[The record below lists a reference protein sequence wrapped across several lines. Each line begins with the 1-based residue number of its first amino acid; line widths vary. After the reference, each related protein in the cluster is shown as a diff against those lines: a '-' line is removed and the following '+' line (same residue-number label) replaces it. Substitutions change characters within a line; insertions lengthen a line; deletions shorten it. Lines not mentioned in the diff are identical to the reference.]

1 VSDESMFRSR
11 YSLVRTPFGGLTMRG
26 DDPHQGWVYSY
37 IMPEQRAQVQPKVS
51 TGRIH
56 RAAGPKTA

>member
-1 VSDESMFRSR
+1 
-11 YSLVRTPFGGLTMRG
+11 MRG